1 MGSRSKDE
9 EKKYRIINTQKR
21 MNFLLFT
28 ISSLPAIILAGP
40 TSKFIN
46 SREARSVLNK
56 GESRGFSGWIEETF
70 RSSNMERECIEEQCN
85 YEEWLERAE
94 NVHKK
99 VRQEAKLV
107 VSPSAAEN
115 FKNTYV
121 QCYNKIKQMNLNVP
135 GKIDFRSTCIEV
147 FLKETFPSYV
157 QQHQDDNKNKN
168 DDDVSDDSHYDYF
181 Y

>member
-1 MGSRSKDE
+1 MGSRKKRSK
-9 EKKYRIINTQKR
+9 KITYTKHKKR
-21 MNFLLFT
+21 MNLLFT
-28 ISSLPAIILAGP
+28 IALCPAIILAGP

-135 GKIDFRSTCIEV
+135 DKIDFRSTCIEV

-168 DDDVSDDSHYDYF
+168 DDVFDDSHYDYS

>member
-9 EKKYRIINTQKR
+9 VKKYRIQHTKKNESSFH
-21 MNFLLFT
+21 NCL
-28 ISSLPAIILAGP
+28 ISSYNLSWTYFKIYKLKR
-40 TSKFIN
+40 S
-46 SREARSVLNK
+46 SSVLNK

-99 VRQEAKLV
+99 VRREAKLV

-168 DDDVSDDSHYDYF
+168 DDVFDDSHYDYS

>member
-1 MGSRSKDE
+1 
-9 EKKYRIINTQKR
+9 
-21 MNFLLFT
+21 MNLLFT
-28 ISSLPAIILAGP
+28 IALFPAIILAGP

-168 DDDVSDDSHYDYF
+168 DDDVSDDSHYDYS